1 MKKPER
7 TWRIER
13 GNLKAATDARHDFSR
28 YLRAKKNADETGC
41 FDATLI
47 FGELVSNAVRCAFSC
62 VSVEIVE
69 AGWTELHVIDD
80 GDCFDRASCVLP
92 AIATAKGGRGLYIVN
107 LLARNL
113 DVSVGDKRC
122 EVTAV
127 LPVRS

>member
-7 TWRIER
+7 TWRIDR
-13 GNLKAATDARHDFSR
+13 GNFKAATDARHDFSR
-28 YLRAKKNADETGC
+28 YLRAKKNADETQC

-47 FGELVSNAVRCAFSC
+47 FGELVSNAVRCAHSS

-80 GDCFDRASCVLP
+80 GDGFDRASHVAP
-92 AIATAKGGRGLYIVN
+92 AALTASSGRGLYIVN
-107 LLARNL
+107 LLARDL
-113 DVSVGDKRC
+113 AVSVGNRRC

-127 LPVRS
+127 LPIRS